1 MATLIPTL
9 EEILSFKVKPEEGE
23 LFLLNFLNH
32 SLDESFEVYFN
43 PFMNGD
49 RPDVIIMRKGYGVL
63 VIEVKDYNLDSYQ
76 LDERKNWKLKNQ
88 NFIIKSPLSQVL
100 KYKDNLFELHIEN
113 LLEKKIED
121 IRNFSIVSTAVYFHN
136 ATSEK
141 IDDFLVK
148 PFDYDQKY
156 KTFLKYNVDLIGR
169 DNLCEK
175 DLERLL
181 TKRYLKASQE
191 SRLFTDDIYYSFKRF
206 LKPSIHLKSKGKDF
220 NYSRRQL
227 EIIYDGTRKE
237 QRIKGVVGSG
247 KTTVLAARA
256 VQAHKRTKGKV
267 LILTYNITL
276 KNFIHDRISD
286 VREDFSWE
294 NFVILN
300 YHLFINI
307 ELNNL
312 GIPVH
317 PSDNFHEL
325 TEEEKEAYFER
336 KYYSNKQLFL
346 ENIDKIRKYDV
357 ILIDEI
363 QDYKRPWMEI
373 LKECF
378 LAPGGEYVLFG
389 DVKQNIYNNG
399 TDNKDVSTNVRGV
412 TELKNC
418 FRSDFK
424 IKDLAVQFQK
434 DFFGDKYEID
444 TFNNTATIEI
454 EFERNQ
460 QGSVNYIYLP
470 SANSVQSLYTIIHE
484 NAINK
489 DVPPN
494 DITVLGHRISLL
506 KDFDAYYRYSSNEKT
521 NTMFETHEMVYRMG
535 FNYLIKN
542 QPLWLQEGLKLIKR
556 DRDFKPNRGF
566 EQLSSIFVLK
576 DLIKTFGDIFAQ
588 KLEIHALR
596 YNTSYQEVLLYFETY
611 SKEIQEFKKDFGPNR
626 QASNLNMIRTN
637 KKLHFRM
644 NSGTIKISTVHS
656 FKGWESETLF
666 LILEKKF
673 VGTESSLSFDEIL
686 YTGLTRSRSNLVLI
700 NFGNAEYHDKVK
712 ELVKKIQ

>member
-1 MATLIPTL
+1 MATLIPSY
-9 EEILSFKVKPEEGE
+9 EKILSLKVKPEEGE
-23 LFLLNFLNH
+23 LHLLKFLDAH
-32 SLDESFEVYFN
+32 LDESFEVYFN

-49 RPDVIIMRKGYGVL
+49 RPDVILMRKGYGVMI
-63 VIEVKDYNLDSYQ
+63 IEVKDYNLDSYE
-76 LDERKNWKLKNQ
+76 LDQKKNWKVKNQ
-88 NFIIKSPLSQVL
+88 KFLIKSPISQVL

-121 IRNFSIVSTAVYFHN
+121 IRNFNIVSTAVYFHN
-136 ATSEK
+136 ANERK
-141 IDDFLVK
+141 IQDFLVK
-148 PFDYDQKY
+148 PFEHDEKY
-156 KTFLKYNVDLIGR
+156 LTFLKYNIDLIGH
-169 DNLCEK
+169 DNLSQI
-175 DLERLL
+175 DIDRILF
-181 TKRYLKASQE
+181 KRYLKANRE
-191 SRLFTDDIYYSFKRF
+191 SMLFTDEIYNSFKRF
-206 LKPSIHLKSKGKDF
+206 LKPSIHLKNEGKEF
-220 NYSRRQL
+220 KYTEKQK
-227 EIIYDGTRKE
+227 EIIYDPLRKE

-256 VQAHKRTKGKV
+256 VQAHKRTNGKV

-286 VREDFSWE
+286 VREDFSWD

-312 GIPVH
+312 GIPIQ
-317 PSDNFHEL
+317 PGDNFDKISD
-325 TEEEKEAYFER
+325 EEKTKYFEEN
-336 KYYSNKQLFL
+336 YYSNKQLFL
-346 ENIDKIRKYDV
+346 ENSDKIQKYDV

-373 LKECF
+373 IKECF
-378 LAPGGEYVLFG
+378 LIQDGEYVLFG

-424 IKDLAVQFQK
+424 IKDLAIQFQK
-434 DFFGDKYEID
+434 DFFRDKYELD
-444 TFNNTATIEI
+444 NFNKNGTLEF

-460 QGSVNYIYLP
+460 EGSVNYIYLP
-470 SANSVQSLYTIIHE
+470 SAENVQSLYTIIHE

-489 DVPPN
+489 EVPPN
-494 DITVLGHRISLL
+494 DITVLGHQISLL
-506 KDFDAYYRYSSNEKT
+506 KDFEAFYRYSSNEKT

-542 QPLWLQEGLKLIKR
+542 KPIWLEEGLKLIKR
-556 DRDFKPNRGF
+556 DRDFKPTKGF
-566 EQLSSIFVLK
+566 DQLSQLFVLD
-576 DLIKTFGDIFAQ
+576 DLVVKYGVMFSQKMEIFAKRFNSNLENLNKYFSDY
-588 KLEIHALR
+588 KLEI
-596 YNTSYQEVLLYFETY
+596 
-611 SKEIQEFKKDFGPNR
+611 KEFRKDFGPNR
-626 QASNLNMIRTN
+626 QTSNINLIRTN

-673 VGTESSLSFDEIL
+673 EGTESSISFDEIF
-686 YTGLTRSRSNLVLI
+686 YTGLTRCRSNLVLI
-700 NFGNAEYHDKVK
+700 NFGNADYHQSVK
-712 ELVKKIQ
+712 ELINKIQ